1 VEVYLEN
8 SFQSAFIESK
18 EEHMPNPSI
27 HAFAEK
33 VALVTG
39 VETPVGRAVAI
50 QLALNG
56 AFVTTVSSS
65 PEGRD
70 SIRGLLEIGT
80 LSNHL
85 TADVRSFEGS
95 ESVREDLASRFGRLD
110 LLVQVR
116 IVAQKL
122 EGETEPEASANSLGN
137 PLSSMMG
144 LMRERPSPRI
154 VEIILTEDLSDV
166 TENAFRDSVS
176 RSAAELGGKFRLNGI
191 ISRETPTSR
200 GDDALLETRSGT
212 DADDVAR
219 IAMFFLSGES
229 KAVNGQVLTA

>member
-1 VEVYLEN
+1 
-8 SFQSAFIESK
+8 
-18 EEHMPNPSI
+18 MPNPSI

-65 PEGRD
+65 PEGGD

-80 LSNHL
+80 LSNHM
-85 TADVRSFEGS
+85 TVDIRSPEGS
-95 ESVREDLASRFGRLD
+95 ESVRDDLASRFGRLD
-110 LLVQVR
+110 LLVDVR
-116 IVAQKL
+116 VVGQDL
-122 EGETEPEASANSLGN
+122 GGETKSETSANSIGN

-154 VEIILTEDLSDV
+154 VEIILTEDSLHGLE
-166 TENAFRDSVS
+166 TGFRDSVS
-176 RSAAELGGKFRLNGI
+176 RSAAELGGRFRLNGI
-191 ISRETPTSR
+191 ISRETLVSKS
-200 GDDALLETRSGT
+200 DDSLLETRSGT

>member
-1 VEVYLEN
+1 
-8 SFQSAFIESK
+8 
-18 EEHMPNPSI
+18 MPNPSI

-56 AFVTTVSSS
+56 AFVTTVSSL
-65 PEGRD
+65 PGGVD

-85 TADVRSFEGS
+85 TRDVGSPEGS
-95 ESVREDLASRFGRLD
+95 ESVRDDLESRFGRLD
-110 LLVQVR
+110 LLVDVR
-116 IVAQKL
+116 MVTQNL
-122 EGETEPEASANSLGN
+122 EGETKPGKSANSIGG
-137 PLSSMMG
+137 PLSSIME

-154 VEIILTEDLSDV
+154 VEIILTRDSSDGL
-166 TENAFRDSVS
+166 ESAFRDSVS
-176 RSAAELGGKFRLNGI
+176 RSAGELGGKFRLNGI
-191 ISRETPTSR
+191 ISRDSSVLK
-200 GDDALLETRSGT
+200 GDDSLFETRSGT